1 VCLVHQGDD
10 SERSQQ
16 LGLLHC
22 GILDCSLADVAGEA
36 TTISVARIFSNDR
49 RESLR
54 MAYVPVC
61 RTLTFVK
68 QHSLDSL
75 KFHDKIDGKCSIS
88 FGLEHAIVK
97 SSRGQDCDAAPA
109 PDNIY

>member
-1 VCLVHQGDD
+1 MCLVHQGDD

-22 GILDCSLADVAGEA
+22 GILDCSLAADVAGEA

-61 RTLTFVK
+61 RTLPYVK

-75 KFHDKIDGKCSIS
+75 KFHGKIYGKCSIS
-88 FGLEHAIVK
+88 FGLEHATVK
-97 SSRGQDCDAAPA
+97 SSQWTRP
-109 PDNIY
+109 